1 MNFCTYLLSF
11 DFVLAKGS
19 GDGIDLS
26 QGQLVKE
33 IVKLV
38 ECIVLMALLVQY
50 SYAVQNFHDLNKE
63 VRLDIFKKSFAPS
76 LVHPK

>member
-1 MNFCTYLLSF
+1 MNFCISYLLSF

-26 QGQLVKE
+26 QGQVVKE

-50 SYAVQNFHDLNKE
+50 SYAV
-63 VRLDIFKKSFAPS
+63 
-76 LVHPK
+76 